1 MLFLSLMLQCLFFSF
16 PNSQGSSYDIHHVC
30 ESGDI
35 SDGYGSMTMDQPNKA
50 FRLSR
55 PFRAQLCAC
64 LDPPRSLGND
74 WRMLAAKLGVDG

>member
-1 MLFLSLMLQCLFFSF
+1 MLPPYFYTCVIALQV
-16 PNSQGSSYDIHHVC
+16 SSHDFHHRCVA
-30 ESGDI
+30 DT
-35 SDGYGSMTMDQPNKA
+35 GYGSMSIDPPDKA